1 LAFLELT
8 LEDLE
13 ALLKGV
19 AVPLRPLCVFDELLA
34 ADFFFDEEAL
44 EDGAEAAAV
53 LFRLDLGGGVGVGD
67 LDAAREEL
75 GVDKRDREEL
85 GVSERGSAEE
95 PPATESKYFGF
106 CTCLLDLGVDTG
118 ASSSKSMR
126 RCVFER
132 RLELVRPVM
141 IGVVLERK
149 LASVDHCTS

>member
-1 LAFLELT
+1 MAFLELT

-19 AVPLRPLCVFDELLA
+19 AVPLRPLCVLDELFA
-34 ADFFFDEEAL
+34 EVFFFDEEAL

-53 LFRLDLGGGVGVGD
+53 LFRLALGGGVGVGD

-75 GVDKRDREEL
+75 GVDKRDLEEL
-85 GVSERGSAEE
+85 GVSERGSAE
-95 PPATESKYFGF
+95 PPAAESKYFGF